1 MDRGNLVAEEDV
13 MTKLTAIKTDKIL
26 HFYQPAVKCILSHK
40 FLRDGASWRNYL
52 RPHGLK
58 FHHLSQVCLSYS
70 SDLSE
75 LRKCSQTLATLASF
89 VQIIRL
95 SSVY

>member
-1 MDRGNLVAEEDV
+1 MMDRGNLVAEEDV
-13 MTKLTAIKTDKIL
+13 MTKLAAIKTDKIL

-58 FHHLSQVCLSYS
+58 FRHLSQVCLSYS
-70 SDLSE
+70 SDLSGNSANV
-75 LRKCSQTLATLASF
+75 LKLSQ
-89 VQIIRL
+89 L
-95 SSVY
+95 SRHLSN